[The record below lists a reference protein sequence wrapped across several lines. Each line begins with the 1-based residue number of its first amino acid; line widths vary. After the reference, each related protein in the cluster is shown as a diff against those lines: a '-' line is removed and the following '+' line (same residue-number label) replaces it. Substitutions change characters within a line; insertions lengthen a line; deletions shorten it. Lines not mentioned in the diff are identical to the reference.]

1 MLVCCVVLELTL
13 GFVVLMMKNLED
25 AVALTPRDRIYS
37 TVAKN
42 PGLHF
47 REVQRRVGIATGAMQ
62 YHLDYLKKKNLV
74 REEKE
79 GKFSRFYALQ
89 ADIADTKLMNLLR
102 QDSVRKI
109 VLFLM
114 NRRRATLPAV
124 SKSVGLG
131 LSTTSFHMQKLT
143 LADVVLQ
150 KTISGKLYFYLK
162 DKESILL
169 LLVEYKGSFLDS
181 LVDNFVD
188 LWEKD
193 FSK

>member
-1 MLVCCVVLELTL
+1 MTGAAVV
-13 GFVVLMMKNLED
+13 FMMKRLDE
-25 AVALTPRDRIYS
+25 AMALTPRDRIYS
-37 TVAKN
+37 TIAQN

-47 REVQRRVGIATGAMQ
+47 REVQRRVDIATGAMQ
-62 YHLDYLKKKNLV
+62 YHIDYLKKKNLI

-79 GKFSRFYALQ
+79 GKFSRYYALG
-89 ADIADTKLMNLLR
+89 ADVADTKLMNLLR

-114 NRRRATLPAV
+114 DKRRATLPAI
-124 SKSVGLG
+124 SKSVSLG
-131 LSTTSFHMQKLT
+131 LSTTSFHMQKLIQ
-143 LADVVLQ
+143 AEIVLQ
-150 KTISGKLYFYLK
+150 KTIRGKLYFYLK

-188 LWEKD
+188 IWEKELAP
-193 FSK
+193 

>member
-1 MLVCCVVLELTL
+1 MVDVMKRLE
-13 GFVVLMMKNLED
+13 E

-37 TVAKN
+37 TIAKN

-47 REVQRRVGIATGAMQ
+47 REVQRRTNIATGAMQ
-62 YHLDYLKKKNLV
+62 YHIDYLKKRNLV

-89 ADIADTKLMNLLR
+89 ADIADTRLMNLLR

-114 NRRRATLPAV
+114 DRRRATLPTV
-124 SKSVGLG
+124 SKVVGLG

-143 LADVVLQ
+143 SAGVVLQ
-150 KTISGKLYFYLK
+150 KTMNGKEYFVLS
-162 DKESILL
+162 DKESVLA
-169 LLVEYKGSFLDS
+169 LLVEYKDSFLDS

-188 LWEKD
+188 LWEKE
-193 FSK
+193 FAP

>member
-1 MLVCCVVLELTL
+1 MI
-13 GFVVLMMKNLED
+13 GGSSVVLMVKNLE
-25 AVALTPRDRIYS
+25 AAMALTPRDRIYS
-37 TVAKN
+37 TVANN

-47 REVQRRVGIATGAMQ
+47 REVQRRTGIATGAMQ
-62 YHLDYLKKKNLV
+62 YHLDYLKKKNLI

-89 ADIADTKLMNLLR
+89 ADIADSKLMNLLR
-102 QDSVRKI
+102 QESVRKI

-114 NRRRATLPAV
+114 NRRRATLPTI
-124 SKSVGLG
+124 SKNVGLG

-143 LADVVLQ
+143 LAEIVLQ
-150 KTISGKLYFYLK
+150 KTISQKLYFYLK

-169 LLVEYKGSFLDS
+169 LLVEFKGSFLDS

-188 LWEKD
+188 LWEKEL
-193 FSK
+193 SK